1 MSIRW
6 VPAAVIR
13 PNRCAFIPFVGSHHP
28 KGFFDF
34 GTEIMAF
41 DGHAYCSVVAAEQM
55 AAAMGWAPA
64 GDRLA
69 AEAHVKALE
78 ADVEAAKAEA
88 DELRAQLAAVEVL
101 KQGSFT
107 QTRPPGRPRK
117 VAA

>member
-13 PNRCAFIPFVGSHHP
+13 PNKCAFIPFIGSHHP

-55 AAAMGWAPA
+55 AALMGWVPSA
-64 GDRLA
+64 DVMA
-69 AEAHVKALE
+69 ARARVAEVEAELE
-78 ADVEAAKAEA
+78 AAREETAGVRRE
-88 DELRAQLAAVEVL
+88 LAAVEVL

-107 QTRPPGRPRK
+107 QTRPPGRPK
-117 VAA
+117 KAVA